1 MPVRVPVL
9 GECDDWGSKLL
20 AVHVLGHE
28 SVHLAGVVDEA
39 EADCLGAQVDAF
51 VAATLGADARLAR
64 SLAREY
70 WAYYYPSQDRRYR
83 SPECHDGGLL
93 DLFPGRKG
101 WPTPAV
107 YPSNLAAIIGAFAA
121 ASRPSGSSSR

>member
-1 MPVRVPVL
+1 M
-9 GECDDWGSKLL
+9 
-20 AVHVLGHE
+20 
-28 SVHLAGVVDEA
+28 HLAGVVDEA
-39 EADCLGAQVDAF
+39 EADCLAAQVDTF
-51 VAATLGADARLAR
+51 VAATLGADPRLAR

-83 SPECHDGGLL
+83 SPECHDGGTL

-107 YPSNLAAIIGAFAA
+107 LPSDLAPTIAAFAA
-121 ASRPSGSSSR
+121 ANRHNRSAR